1 MHDLLLTSPSHMTS
15 DEEKQEKSEIYKFG
29 DCVLDADRREL
40 TMSGSPV
47 TLQPK
52 AFDFLL
58 YLIRN
63 RARAI
68 DKDELQD
75 ALWPRSIVTETA
87 LTRVVMKARR
97 AVGDDADTQT
107 VVRTVHGHGY
117 RFVAK
122 LRAEEAVPAAAVP
135 EPAAGKSDSTP
146 LLRSVGAA
154 AGIVAAIAIAWW
166 YLTPPAYSG
175 PIHLAVLPV
184 ENATGDA
191 EWDWAE
197 TGFMALMS
205 RMLEDRGVS
214 VVSGRRVSGL
224 AGDTPVDELLE
235 PDSEF
240 RRTLQQTTGYTH
252 ILGARLEFDQGLYR
266 LTYTFATDNDRPV
279 VRKFV
284 DQEPTKLIEQAI
296 VTISDLAQGK
306 DPTPGDKRIISTDS
320 FINEAYARGMSLEFE
335 GQFEEAQRLF
345 QVVIEQEPE
354 LFWPR
359 YEYALCERMLRR
371 HDSAEQQLIAL
382 RDELG
387 EDGALD
393 QRAAVNNAL
402 GVLYQL
408 QRRNEEA
415 QAVLEEAVAL
425 GQADESPTTMAIAH
439 INLGLVARNLGD
451 TMLAY
456 EHMQQAAAL
465 YEQRDIT
472 SLPGS
477 LTNNMSG
484 ILLNLGRLEEAEQL
498 SVSAVENFRLTG
510 QRLYESYAL
519 SRLST
524 VQRRLGLLDEAE
536 ATQLNALAIR
546 EELNDRRGVAISAIN
561 LGAIAYAKGDLTRAR
576 QFGEQARDIGIE
588 IDDRDLSMGGI
599 QQIAQAELRAGNYA
613 LAADL
618 FGEAESMSK
627 ELGDP
632 MNELRSRRGVA
643 RAWLKM
649 GNFDGAE
656 AIARELSQVATER
669 GIEREQAGALNLH
682 AEIHFAR
689 GEWDQAIAYLEESHA
704 LAIEIG
710 DKEIEATTDEKLG
723 LAWLEAGNVENAQP
737 YVERAALARPNESDV
752 IKLQAKLASLLGE
765 NGEAVRLMTIART
778 NAGEGWSDSDDAELE
793 RYRVA
798 ANASETK

>member
-1 MHDLLLTSPSHMTS
+1 MHDLLLTSLQQMSSPT
-15 DEEKQEKSEIYKFG
+15 ENKEKSEVYSFG
-29 DCVLDADRREL
+29 DCVLDAARREL
-40 TMSGSPV
+40 RVAGKAV

-52 AFDFLL
+52 AYEFLL

-63 RARAI
+63 RSRAI

-97 AVGDDADTQT
+97 AVGDDADAQKII
-107 VVRTVHGHGY
+107 RTVHGHGY
-117 RFVAK
+117 RFVAE
-122 LRAEEAVPAAAVP
+122 LRDEESARPVTVP
-135 EPAAGKSDSTP
+135 ETGVATKRFSP
-146 LLRSVGAA
+146 LLRSVAVA
-154 AGIVAAIAIAWW
+154 AGIVMAIALVWW
-166 YLTPPAYSG
+166 YVTPPAYSG

-214 VVSGRRVSGL
+214 VVSGRSVSGL
-224 AGDTPVDELLE
+224 AGDTSVDDLLD
-235 PDSEF
+235 PDSGF
-240 RRTLQQTTGYTH
+240 RKALRQTTGYTH
-252 ILGARLEFDQGLYR
+252 ILGARLEFEQGLYR
-266 LTYTFATDNDRPV
+266 LTYTFATDNARPV

-284 DQEPTKLIEQAI
+284 DQEPTRLIEQAI
-296 VTISDLAQGK
+296 TTISELAQGK
-306 DPTPGDKRIISTDS
+306 DPTPGDKRIISNDS
-320 FINEAYARGMSLEFE
+320 FVNEAYARGMSLEFE

-345 QVVIEQEPE
+345 QVVIEQAPD

-371 HDSAEQQLIAL
+371 YDSAEQQLVAL

-387 EDGALD
+387 DDGPAD

-402 GVLYQL
+402 GVLYQS
-408 QRRNEEA
+408 QRRNDEA
-415 QAVLEEAVAL
+415 RAVLENAVAL
-425 GQADESPTTMAIAH
+425 GEADDNPTTMATAH

-456 EHMQQAAAL
+456 EHMQTAAEL
-465 YEQRDIT
+465 YGQRDIT

-484 ILLNLGRLEEAEQL
+484 ILLNLGRLEEAEQM
-498 SVSAVENFRLTG
+498 SISAVENFRLTG

-524 VQRRLGLLDEAE
+524 VQRRLGLLDDAE

-546 EELNDRRGVAISAIN
+546 EELDDPRGIGISAIS

-576 QFGEQARDIGIE
+576 RFGEQARDIGTE
-588 IDDRDLSMGGI
+588 IGDRDLVMGGV
-599 QQIAQAELRAGNYA
+599 QQIAQAELRAGNYPQAAA
-613 LAADL
+613 LFA
-618 FGEAESMSK
+618 EAESIARDI
-627 ELGDP
+627 GDSQ
-632 MNELRSRRGVA
+632 NELRSRRGVA

-649 GNFDGAE
+649 GNFDGAQ
-656 AIARELSQVATER
+656 AIASELSRVANER
-669 GIEREQAGALNLH
+669 GIEREQAGALNLQ

-704 LAIEIG
+704 LAVEIG
-710 DKEIEATTDEKLG
+710 DKELEATTDEKLG
-723 LAWLEAGNVENAQP
+723 LAWLEYGNVDEAKP
-737 YVERAALARPNESDV
+737 YVERAALARPTESDV
-752 IKLQAKLASLLGE
+752 IKLQARLASMLGD
-765 NGEAVRLMTIART
+765 NAEAVRLMTLART
-778 NAGEGWSDSDDAELE
+778 NAGEGWSESDNEALE
-793 RYRVA
+793 RYRA
-798 ANASETK
+798 ASNTP